1 MGLGFRICFIS
12 LFFFTSFQNLYLW
25 KCLGFRFQGLTM
37 IMIGKYDSPRGWV
50 WYVLFSA
57 AMNKLLGGSAKT
69 GGYSEVARSAVEP
82 LGNKLSTPNLRKRR
96 LNPEES
102 RVPLSALHASQQ
114 EEPETDFT
122 DLAPGSPVKISAKEG
137 IAVYTKRPKTGTTP
151 PTPPLRSLSRRR
163 VVVAPPSPS
172 PAPPPVFESR
182 SEKVSSPEASM
193 PVVEQ
198 AAELDNLQPVR
209 RQLISPP
216 ITEER

>member
-1 MGLGFRICFIS
+1 
-12 LFFFTSFQNLYLW
+12 
-25 KCLGFRFQGLTM
+25 
-37 IMIGKYDSPRGWV
+37 
-50 WYVLFSA
+50 
-57 AMNKLLGGSAKT
+57 MNKLLGGSAKT
-69 GGYSEVARSAVEP
+69 GGYSGVTRSAVEP
-82 LGNKLSTPNLRKRR
+82 LGNKLSTPNPRKRR

-102 RVPLSALHASQQ
+102 RVFLSALHASQQ
-114 EEPETDFT
+114 EEPERDFT
-122 DLAPGSPVKISAKEG
+122 DLAPGSPVKTSAKEG
-137 IAVYTKRPKTGTTP
+137 LAVYTKRPKTGTTP

-163 VVVAPPSPS
+163 VAPPSPC

-216 ITEER
+216 ITDDRQGHQPCLGICELRFSVSCSFIIISLPFCNDFGMPPKSALHSYIYFIALIPSLV